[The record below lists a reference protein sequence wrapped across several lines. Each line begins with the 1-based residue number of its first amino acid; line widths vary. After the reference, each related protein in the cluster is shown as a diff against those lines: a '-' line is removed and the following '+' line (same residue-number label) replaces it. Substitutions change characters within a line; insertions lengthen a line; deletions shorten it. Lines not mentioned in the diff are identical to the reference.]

1 MSTQH
6 LDWPLLKPFLI
17 GCAVAFAL
25 IYGNAEARSWTE
37 AEKGWAAA
45 AVTFTLIDW
54 AQTRHIAR
62 NPDRWRE
69 LNPLLPQHP
78 TLGQVNRH
86 FIRSIAAGAALVYF
100 LPEYRLPILKTITV
114 VQFGVTA
121 RNAYLGIRMEF

>member
-1 MSTQH
+1 MIRAALLALCLAVTPAYAA
-6 LDWPLLKPFLI
+6 DWTPH
-17 GCAVAFAL
+17 
-25 IYGNAEARSWTE
+25 
-37 AEKGWAAA
+37 EKGWAAA
-45 AVTFTLIDW
+45 ALTFTLMDW

-62 NPDRWRE
+62 HPDRWRE